1 MAEDRIIPI
10 NIEDEMKTAYID
22 YSMSVIVSRALPDV
36 RDGLKPVHRRVLY
49 GMTDLGLAA
58 NRAHKKSARIVGE
71 VLGKYHPHGDT
82 SVYDAMVRMAQDWSM
97 RYTLVDGQGNFG
109 SVDGDPPAAMRYTE
123 ARLKKIAE
131 ELLNDIEKD
140 TVDFRPNFDD
150 SLQEPTVLPAKF
162 PNLLVNGASGIAVG
176 MATNMAPH
184 NLTEV
189 INGIIEYIDNRDI
202 TIPELM
208 KFIKAPDFP
217 TGGII
222 YGYEGVKDAFETGRG
237 RIVMR
242 AKAIFETSK
251 TGKDQIV
258 VNEIPYQVNKST
270 LIKQTADLVNDK
282 VIEGISDVRD
292 ESDRDGMRIVFD
304 LKRDAVPNVV
314 LNKLFKFTQLQT
326 SFSVNNVC
334 LVKGRPEILNLKGL
348 ITNFV
353 AHRHEVVVR
362 RTQYE
367 LAEAEKRAHILE
379 GLLIALDHL
388 DQVIKLIRDSQ
399 TPDEAK
405 NGLVET
411 FKLSEIQAKAI
422 LDMRL
427 QRLTGLERDK
437 IKAEFDELM
446 KTIAHLNEI
455 LNNEGMRYQIIKDE
469 LTDMRDRYGD
479 ERRSVIEMVGNEM
492 SMEDLIPDDEVVI
505 TISHLGYVKRTS
517 LSEYRTQAR
526 GGRGS
531 RGVAKRQEDF
541 VEHIFMATNHNYLLL
556 FTEQGRCFWLRVFE
570 IPEGEKA
577 TKGRAIQNLI
587 NIPVD
592 DKVKAFLNV
601 KSLSNPEYINQMNV
615 IMVTQQG
622 TIKKT
627 TLEAY
632 SRPRLNG
639 INSMNVREGDQLVE
653 ARLTNGTCEMV
664 IASRNGKAIRFNES
678 TVRPMGRSATGVR
691 AIRLAEGDE
700 VIGMVSI
707 EDPKVTNVLVVSENG
722 MGKRSEVED
731 YRITN
736 RGGKGVMAM
745 NVTEKTGKLVAI
757 KDVDDTMDVMII
769 NKSGITIRLSMK
781 DLRVIGR
788 VTQGVRLI
796 NIGGKDEIASVAK
809 INYIPGDDDEDVI
822 ELDENGNPIIVE
834 KVIELDEDGNPIIIE
849 ALTSKLMDEIVD
861 RAMDDAEINPNTDEE
876 AEEESEEDETPP
888 AE

>member
-82 SVYDAMVRMAQDWSM
+82 SVYDAMVRMAQYWSM

-189 INGIIEYIDNRDI
+189 INGIMEYIDNRDI

-334 LVKGRPEILNLKGL
+334 LVKGRPVILNLKGL

-353 AHRHEVVVR
+353 EHRHEVVVR

-405 NGLVET
+405 NGLIET

-469 LTDMRDRYGD
+469 LIDMRDKYGD
-479 ERRSVIEMVGNEM
+479 ERRSVIEMVGSEM

-601 KSLSNPEYINQMNV
+601 KSLSDPDYINQMNV

-700 VIGMVSI
+700 VVGMVSI

-809 INYIPGDDDEDVI
+809 INYIPGDDDDDVI

-834 KVIELDEDGNPIIIE
+834 QVIELDEDGNPIIIE

-876 AEEESEEDETPP
+876 EEEEAEEDETPP